1 MPEIIARPILTR
13 LRRIC
18 GNGGEPAFRHRCL
31 VGVAAACVAFAAA
44 RGAEAQPAV
53 AGDGAHHGYLAAR
66 MTDGGELEVLDELNA
81 GRFFV
86 PASVLKA
93 LTAAA
98 ALDHLGSGYRWRTRL
113 TSAAEVG
120 GEVLDGDL
128 VIEPGAD
135 PTWGR
140 DRLPGGAAEPLAALA
155 EQVHARGVTRV
166 TGDLVVDASR
176 FPGRPHPLDRGFGDL
191 PYRHGTPPAALA
203 VDEATITVRVAPGPS
218 VGAPARVEAP
228 DGLTVINMTTTVGR
242 DRHGAGT
249 LDFLPVWGTDTLLL
263 RGEYPLSEPPF
274 TVPVSDPAPL
284 LRAARRL
291 RATLGEAG
299 VVVDGEVRVQ
309 RTRPAPA
316 RAGSVVAELPSP
328 PLDDLLDPLLTNSHN
343 WYADILALTLGREV
357 AGTGRFDD
365 GVEVVADFALGLRDD
380 PSAAPDDLSLRDG
393 SGLSAANLVTPA
405 AVVRV
410 LAHAASQPWGERLI
424 EALAR
429 PGRGTLSAWPRLPP
443 VAAKT
448 GTLRHTVALAGFL
461 DPGSENPV
469 IFCYFVNHHRGAG
482 AARRA
487 IAAALRSWRTGERAG
502 GR

>member
-13 LRRIC
+13 PPRIG
-18 GNGGEPAFRHRCL
+18 GNGGETAWRHRIL
-31 VGVAAACVAFAAA
+31 AGVAVACMAFAAA
-44 RGAEAQPAV
+44 HGATAQPAV
-53 AGDGAHHGYLAAR
+53 AGDGAHHGYFAAR
-66 MTDGGELEVLDELNA
+66 MTEDGDLQVLDALNA

-93 LTAAA
+93 VTAAA
-98 ALDHLGSGYRWRTRL
+98 ALEHLGGGYRWRTRL
-113 TSAAEVG
+113 SSAAG
-120 GEVLDGDL
+120 AAGEILDGDL

-140 DRLPGGAAEPLAALA
+140 RRFRGGAAEPLAALA
-155 EQVHARGVTRV
+155 AQVRARGITRI
-166 TGDLVVDASR
+166 TGDLVVDASG
-176 FPGRPHPLDRGFGDL
+176 FPGRPHPLDRGLGDL
-191 PYRHGTPPAALA
+191 PYRHGAPPAALA
-203 VDEATITVRVAPGPS
+203 VDEATITVRVAPGAS
-218 VGAPARVEAP
+218 IGAPARVETP
-228 DGLTVINMTTTVGR
+228 DGLTVINTTTTVGR

-249 LDFLPVWGTDTLLL
+249 LDFLPVWGIDTLLL

-291 RATLGEAG
+291 RAALGEAG
-299 VVVDGEVRVQ
+299 VTVDGEVRVQ
-309 RTRPAPA
+309 RTRPASAGP
-316 RAGSVVAELPSP
+316 GSVLAELPSP
-328 PLDDLLDPLLTNSHN
+328 PLDALLDPLLTNSHN
-343 WYADILALTLGREV
+343 WYADTLALTLGKEV

-365 GVEVVADFALGLRDD
+365 GVEVIADFALDLRDG
-380 PSAAPDDLSLRDG
+380 PAGRADLAIRDG

-410 LAHAASQPWGERLI
+410 LAYAARQPWGPRLI

-429 PGRGTLSAWPRLPP
+429 PGRGTLAAWPRLPA

-461 DPGSENPV
+461 DPESEAPV
-469 IFCYFVNHHRGAG
+469 VFCYFINHHRGTA

-487 IAAALRSWRTGERAG
+487 IAGALRSWRAGERAG

>member
-1 MPEIIARPILTR
+1 MPEIIARPIPTP
-13 LRRIC
+13 RRPIL
-18 GNGGEPAFRHRCL
+18 GNGGETAIRRLL
-31 VGVAAACVAFAAA
+31 VGLAAACLAVAAA
-44 RGAEAQPAV
+44 RGAEAQPAAV
-53 AGDGAHHGYLAAR
+53 GDGAHHGYLAAR

-98 ALDHLGSGYRWRTRL
+98 ALDHLGSEYRWRTRL
-113 TSAAEVG
+113 TSAAEVAD
-120 GEVLDGDL
+120 EVLDGDL

-140 DRLPGGAAEPLAALA
+140 DRFPGGAAEPLAALA
-155 EQVHARGVTRV
+155 EQVPAHGVTRV

-203 VDEATITVRVAPGPS
+203 IDEATITVRVAPGPS
-218 VGAPARVEAP
+218 IGAPARVETP
-228 DGLTVINMTTTVGR
+228 DGLTVINLTTTVGR

-291 RATLGEAG
+291 RAALGEAG

-309 RTRPAPA
+309 RARPASA
-316 RAGSVVAELPSP
+316 GAGSVLAELPSP

-343 WYADILALTLGREV
+343 WYADTLALTLGREV
-357 AGTGRFDD
+357 AGTGRFGD

-410 LAHAASQPWGERLI
+410 LAHAASRPWGERLI

-429 PGRGTLSAWPRLPP
+429 PGRGTLRAWPRLPP

-469 IFCYFVNHHRGAG
+469 VFCYFVNHHRGAG